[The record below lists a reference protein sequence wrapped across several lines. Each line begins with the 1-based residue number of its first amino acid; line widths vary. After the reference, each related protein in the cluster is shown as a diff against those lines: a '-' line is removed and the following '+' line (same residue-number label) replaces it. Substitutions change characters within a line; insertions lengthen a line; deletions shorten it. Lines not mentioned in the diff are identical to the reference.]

1 MIVRVF
7 LLLQG
12 VLAGFPIKFKND
24 ETDYE
29 CLSSLE
35 CIKEHLARSTG
46 KNRNNLFY
54 KFYKKMNNPTF
65 ALNI

>member
-35 CIKEHLARSTG
+35 CIREHIAKSTG
-46 KNRNNLFY
+46 NDRNNLFKNLIY
-54 KFYKKMNNPTF
+54 SLFF
-65 ALNI
+65 LFL